1 MSIEQKTSPLV
12 IAFLG
17 YTNALSQKG
26 LKHLAEDNFEQVDNL
41 KMKQKGSILKL
52 KDGTVIVAVDYYLMD
67 LVGSRDR
74 FDQLIL
80 CDDERW
86 NITYYK
92 ADIISHIIKENMCFS
107 CVPEEYRILKYQGF

>member
-1 MSIEQKTSPLV
+1 MSIEQKAYPLV

-17 YTNALSQKG
+17 YTSALSQKG
-26 LKHLAEDNFEQVDNL
+26 LKRLAEDNFEQVDNL
-41 KMKQKGSILKL
+41 KMKQRGAILKL
-52 KDGTVIVAVDYYLMD
+52 KDGTVIVTVDYDRIDFTERGY
-67 LVGSRDR
+67 R

-86 NITYYK
+86 DITYYK
-92 ADIISHIIKENMCFS
+92 ADVISHIIKENMCFS

>member
-1 MSIEQKTSPLV
+1 MSIEQKTYPLV

-17 YTNALSQKG
+17 YTSALSQKG
-26 LKHLAEDNFEQVDNL
+26 LKHFAEDNFEQVDNL
-41 KMKQKGSILKL
+41 KMKQRGSILKL
-52 KDGTVIVAVDYYLMD
+52 KDGTVIVAVDYD
-67 LVGSRDR
+67 RIDFIGSRYR

-92 ADIISHIIKENMCFS
+92 EDIIRHIIKETIGFS